1 MKEEIKDNRHQR
13 IGYVD
18 KELNGVITVYD
29 KYNSRLGQIKPE
41 GHKLV
46 AYDKYAKRMAYW
58 DETND
63 YSFDPYGKRIQKG
76 NILVSLYFQA

>member
-41 GHKLV
+41 GHKLQM
-46 AYDKYAKRMAYW
+46 ATFFGRFCGAKRPRCVA
-58 DETND
+58 
-63 YSFDPYGKRIQKG
+63 SGQIVFD
-76 NILVSLYFQA
+76 L